1 AGIPAR
7 EVDGFAYTE
16 NSKQRPI
23 ALIRDILHAW
33 PEYYDKE
40 KQTWVMVDPTWG
52 STTGGVDYFNVLDFD
67 HFAFAIKETDS
78 DYPIPAGGYK
88 YLDGKDSKDV
98 RVGFAEALPS
108 STIDAGISTSF
119 PGVSIAGI
127 PIAGKITLK
136 NTGTQELTPQQLT
149 ITSDILTPASQMLTS
164 NTIPPFGF
172 QTWYVTFHTASLL
185 TKADTGFTIRFAP
198 ESQLGGRAVEKLLK
212 VAPFFLTPWGI
223 GG

>member
-1 AGIPAR
+1 
-7 EVDGFAYTE
+7 
-16 NSKQRPI
+16 
-23 ALIRDILHAW
+23 IRDILHAW

-67 HFAFAIKETDS
+67 HFAFAIKGTDS

-172 QTWYVTFHTASLL
+172 QTWDVTFHTASLL

-223 GG
+223 GGIILGILAIVLLIFAFKIRRLRIFK